1 MSLSGCWNSWRRE
14 HMDDTLK
21 CSCWDMNQDPLC
33 CEATP
38 LTATV
43 PPCFRACVLPKPFIS
58 RHHVMC
64 VWPLFLL
71 CIIDDHSSFSV
82 SFYYILQRPAG
93 AGVSVGAW
101 AYVVG
106 GQAVLWQ
113 CSTCTKRLKYLNLC
127 VFWVT
132 LGEVSKLPG
141 KKKWQVNIWSK
152 QYVRFNVP
160 CSHSV
165 LLSSC
170 EWALC
175 CLLTLKTKTKNRE
188 KHCVPMW
195 AWIGEQVNRNVKIVC
210 SSRFV
215 TSKLNFCSS
224 LKSK

>member
-43 PPCFRACVLPKPFIS
+43 PPCFRACVLPKPSIS
-58 RHHVMC
+58 RHHVIC

-113 CSTCTKRLKYLNLC
+113 CSTCTKRCTNFK
-127 VFWVT
+127 VFQFVCI
-132 LGEVSKLPG
+132 LGHFRGS
-141 KKKWQVNIWSK
+141 Q
-152 QYVRFNVP
+152 Q
-160 CSHSV
+160 
-165 LLSSC
+165 
-170 EWALC
+170 
-175 CLLTLKTKTKNRE
+175 
-188 KHCVPMW
+188 
-195 AWIGEQVNRNVKIVC
+195 
-210 SSRFV
+210 
-215 TSKLNFCSS
+215 TSG
-224 LKSK
+224 